1 MCGKG
6 PAEVYTADQCGVR
19 EAEEKLGGIVEGN
32 ISATSVNNA
41 FLLKPEEFLQ
51 SLKGN
56 KMFISSQ
63 TLRISPKFERQ
74 QNVGFESL

>member
-1 MCGKG
+1 M
-6 PAEVYTADQCGVR
+6 ADQCGVR
-19 EAEEKLGGIVEGN
+19 EVEEKLGGIVEGN
-32 ISATSVNNA
+32 ILVTSVNNA
-41 FLLKPEEFLQ
+41 FLLKPEEFLR